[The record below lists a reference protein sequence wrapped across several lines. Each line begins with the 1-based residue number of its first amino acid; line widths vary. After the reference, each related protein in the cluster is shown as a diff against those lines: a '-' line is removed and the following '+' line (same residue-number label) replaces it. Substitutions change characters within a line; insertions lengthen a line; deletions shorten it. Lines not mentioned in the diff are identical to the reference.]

1 MYKGDQSLLLFL
13 SEFLFFF
20 AWFPLSPSL
29 VSPHYPLLPI
39 HVNKCPFTF
48 SSNLTWSYSNIYMQK
63 PTYLYACILYK
74 AIILYMLFTQQLQV
88 LVPPSQFPW
97 LGSIL
102 SNGYRPFP
110 HIKII

>member
-1 MYKGDQSLLLFL
+1 MYKGDQRLLLFL

-74 AIILYMLFTQQLQV
+74 EIILYMLFTQQLQYWS
-88 LVPPSQFPW
+88 LQASFHG
-97 LGSIL
+97 LD
-102 SNGYRPFP
+102 PFFQMAID
-110 HIKII
+110 HSLI